1 MTRRDRGHRAL
12 ADQLVRE
19 LGAGRRPGPFLLVWR
34 WRWELALLAAAGG
47 LGHAVPLEVL
57 LPAVATSVALCA
69 VVPATAALPLRPVLV
84 RGDPAPAAG
93 GPA

>member
-57 LPAVATSVALCA
+57 LPALATSVA
-69 VVPATAALPLRPVLV
+69 
-84 RGDPAPAAG
+84 
-93 GPA
+93 